1 MFKLD
6 VLERFHKDVKRDFHP
21 ATSIKINRSE
31 MDLLI
36 ILNEVPNKSF
46 KFYGHHIHLEKS
58 SFSYVVD
65 LLAIKGFVIKE
76 EDELDKRKKTL
87 VLTEAGKNIVNE
99 LNHQY
104 EAYYQQRMSIFN
116 ETELSEL
123 KKAVKTIDAMSK
135 KLKKHIDSDDNK
147 ERFDHHFDRP

>member
-21 ATSIKINRSE
+21 ETTIKINRSE

-46 KFYGHHIHLEKS
+46 RFYGHHIHLEKS

-65 LLAIKGFVIKE
+65 LLVLKGLVTKE
-76 EDELDKRKKTL
+76 EDEFDKRKKTL
-87 VLTEAGKNIVNE
+87 NLTENGKNTVDE
-99 LNHQY
+99 LNKQY
-104 EAYYQQRMSIFN
+104 EAYYQRRMSIFN
-116 ETELSEL
+116 EKELSKL
-123 KKAVKTIDAMSK
+123 KEAVKLIDGMSK
-135 KLKKHIDSDDNK
+135 KLKKFIDSDDNK
-147 ERFDHHFDRP
+147 EHFDRHHDHP